1 MLSLAAL
8 GSIFSSPVIVLA
20 AVVSLAW
27 LMGWVRRKRRE
38 RDRQAELLR
47 LEAELRTFVDA
58 SLTVGARLARVER
71 VARGG
76 WDAEA
81 IEPALVR
88 GSAQAREPALVRGSA
103 QVREPA
109 LVRGSAQL
117 REPALLRDPAQS
129 REPAQNNGRALD
141 LAARGAGIDDLVA
154 ACDLSRSEA
163 GLLIALQRRGHRALS
178 AA

>member
-81 IEPALVR
+81 IEPAL
-88 GSAQAREPALVRGSA
+88 LRGSA

-109 LVRGSAQL
+109 LL
-117 REPALLRDPAQS
+117 REPAQA

-163 GLLIALQRRGHRALS
+163 GLLIALQRRGHRVLS

>member
-38 RDRQAELLR
+38 RDRHAELLR

-88 GSAQAREPALVRGSA
+88 GSAQ
-103 QVREPA
+103 VREPA

-117 REPALLRDPAQS
+117 REPALLREPAQA

-163 GLLIALQRRGHRALS
+163 GLLIALQRRGHRVFS

>member
-76 WDAEA
+76 WDAAA
-81 IEPALVR
+81 I
-88 GSAQAREPALVRGSA
+88 EPALVRGSA

-109 LVRGSAQL
+109 LL
-117 REPALLRDPAQS
+117 

-163 GLLIALQRRGHRALS
+163 GLLIALQRRGHRVFS

>member
-88 GSAQAREPALVRGSA
+88 GSAQ
-103 QVREPA
+103 VREPA

-117 REPALLRDPAQS
+117 REPALLREPAQA